1 MATEPKTCAIEIGKH
16 AAGDLPRHACGC
28 ASTESTIL
36 QEVGAYYAR
45 KLSEHGTTARGV
57 DWNSDASQALRFE
70 QLLKVV
76 DSAKPFSINDFG
88 CGYGAL
94 VDALEGHGWEFDYR
108 GFDVAPAMVE
118 AARQRYGDRTGV
130 RFTSDADTLQP
141 ADYTIASGIFNVRL
155 RFNDNEWEGYV
166 FETLE
171 RLAGLSTKGFA
182 FNVLS
187 TYSDLDR
194 RRGDLYYA
202 DPLYYFDQCKRRFS
216 RFVTLV
222 HDYPLYEFTLLVRL

>member
-1 MATEPKTCAIEIGKH
+1 MATETETCAIETSPPC
-16 AAGDLPRHACGC
+16 AGVVPGFSGRR
-28 ASTESTIL
+28 ASSGSVIL
-36 QEVGAYYAR
+36 QEVGAYYAE
-45 KLSEHGTTARGV
+45 KLHEHGATARGV
-57 DWNSDASQALRFE
+57 DWNSDASQSLRFD
-70 QLLKVV
+70 QLLKIV
-76 DSAKPFSINDFG
+76 DSSAAFSINDFG

-94 VDALEGHGWEFDYR
+94 IDALHGRGWAFDYR
-108 GFDVAPAMVE
+108 GFDVAPAMIK
-118 AARQRYGDRTGV
+118 AARQRHVDRTCA
-130 RFTSDADTLQP
+130 RFTCEPDEVCP
-141 ADYTIASGIFNVRL
+141 ADYTVASGIFNVRL
-155 RFNDNEWEGYV
+155 RFNDNEWEAYV
-166 FETLE
+166 FDTLE
-171 RLAGLSTKGFA
+171 RLAGLSAKGFA